1 MFIIV
6 EGVVDVIIETSRV
19 AQLKRNQI
27 FGETALTQNAPR
39 GATIRAAEHTEC
51 LVLKK
56 EDYNS
61 AIIVISV

>member
-1 MFIIV
+1 M
-6 EGVVDVIIETSRV
+6 EVIIDITKV
-19 AQLKRNQI
+19 AELKRNQV

-39 GATIRAAEHTEC
+39 GATIQAKEYTEC

-61 AIIVISV
+61 AIIV